1 MVDNKNKE
9 IPREKLE
16 QMHTQKDLD
25 EVSDNLDKMFK
36 NEEED
41 EENSQNLLE
50 LSNQLKL
57 NMQMQMQMPSFNKDQ
72 QNIHKYGETPMN
84 TQEVNI
90 NFFIYFSVMMIG
102 RINSVNVLYQSS
114 RFNKSNNL

>member
-1 MVDNKNKE
+1 MVDKNKE
-9 IPREKLE
+9 IPREKLD

-57 NMQMQMQMPSFNKDQ
+57 NMQMPSFNKDQ

-90 NFFIYFSVMMIG
+90 YFF
-102 RINSVNVLYQSS
+102 
-114 RFNKSNNL
+114 